1 MPSLAWRASHGG
13 CCAFAG
19 PSVFGARTS
28 ARGCMNSGAVSQ
40 ARNRFR
46 IDGSPSRS
54 RRAGYRCWRYES
66 ASLRIP
72 ASSACG
78 SEPCLRSSL
87 LRQAISYATVP
98 PKLEDVQRHLFV
110 VHAGQLQ
117 AAKLTLTGPKCR
129 TVTVPCESFHRKQHS
144 QRMRGYHGW
153 CGAERRAAVA
163 VRGCHRTAQAN
174 TCFAGLEPA
183 ETSSSLAHAIRPIDP
198 RRPTARS
205 PCCE

>member
-87 LRQAISYATVP
+87 LRQP
-98 PKLEDVQRHLFV
+98 F
-110 VHAGQLQ
+110 
-117 AAKLTLTGPKCR
+117 LTLRYRQKNPRCSTASFRGSRGTIASREADTYR
-129 TVTVPCESFHRKQHS
+129 TQMSDGHRP
-144 QRMRGYHGW
+144 MRS
-153 CGAERRAAVA
+153 RF
-163 VRGCHRTAQAN
+163 TA
-174 TCFAGLEPA
+174 
-183 ETSSSLAHAIRPIDP
+183 SSILSV
-198 RRPTARS
+198 
-205 PCCE
+205 